1 MPDKGAEMKHVLFLS
16 AATAAALTLL
26 PAPAGATAAHGTV
39 VARSHGRLLV
49 ATRSGNVFQMK
60 GHATIGSR
68 LVGQQVVGHASHARI
83 HGVVV
88 AHKGSTTFVA
98 SNRHLLAI
106 HGAPAAD
113 TPGTVVT
120 STVAVHQ
127 SGQLDQQ
134 SQTQDGQDCSSSVQV
149 QATVAAVGAGTITLV
164 VNGQDITVNLPAGL
178 TLPQSLVGQTVTVG
192 VSIGQSSDNQG
203 DDDCQGDD
211 NSQGDDQGGDSSGG
225 GD

>member
-1 MPDKGAEMKHVLFLS
+1 MQVNAKREGVAMKHLLFAS
-16 AATAAALTLL
+16 AVIAAALALL
-26 PAPAGATAAHGTV
+26 PAAAGASAAHGVV
-39 VARSHGRLLV
+39 VARSHGKLLV
-49 ATRSGNVFQMK
+49 ATRSGSVFHMK
-60 GHATIGSR
+60 GHASVGSR
-68 LVGQQVVGHASHARI
+68 LVGRQVVGRASRARI

-88 AHKGSTTFVA
+88 AHKGSTMFVA

-106 HGAPAAD
+106 RTGSRSSSSA

-127 SGQLDQQ
+127 NGQLDQQ
-134 SQTQDGQDCSSSVQV
+134 SQTDDGQDCSSSVQV

-178 TLPQSLVGQTVTVG
+178 TLPQSLVGQTVTVD
-192 VSIGQSSDNQG
+192 VSVGQGSDNQR

-211 NSQGDDQGGDSSGG
+211 NSQRDE
-225 GD
+225 